1 MPLNNT
7 LKNGENGTFYN
18 IFFTTIKKELKYL
31 ITNISYKVKLK
42 KKTEYRE
49 HNSNF
54 FIYINKKD
62 WKEMHQNALVGWLW
76 IVG

>member
-42 KKTEYRE
+42 KKQNTE
-49 HNSNF
+49 NTIQIFS
-54 FIYINKKD
+54 FI
-62 WKEMHQNALVGWLW
+62 
-76 IVG
+76 